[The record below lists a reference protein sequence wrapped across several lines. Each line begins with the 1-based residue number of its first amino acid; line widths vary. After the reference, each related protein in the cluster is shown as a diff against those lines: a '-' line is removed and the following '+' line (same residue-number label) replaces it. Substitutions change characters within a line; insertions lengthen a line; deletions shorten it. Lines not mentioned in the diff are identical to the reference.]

1 MVNGK
6 VETNENKA
14 WDWLF
19 GLFYN
24 RPPAFDDT
32 NLASILSGVISLIEC
47 AECIDSLKIVCDTV
61 DLALLRQ
68 DTVLWTSILGNPA
81 VWVELGS
88 RVRSPS
94 IFCEAACHLVGRWA
108 NMDDEE
114 KGLIRKDI
122 RKIIERK
129 AMELSV
135 QKEAIELR
143 ILGHYPGFLHRTA
156 ADKPG
161 RPSYSNDIYMWM
173 SVSFF
178 RQWFAQ
184 CISDDRTRRAPDGG
198 LNFYCAL
205 AEGGQSYL
213 THMDFQEFHRYFPM
227 SIKACHVLEANMGVL
242 KENIKP
248 FVAPLVVQRTHL
260 KRDEYDI
267 DWLTCAEIN
276 KEDFPWYTPDDA
288 KPDQLDELYDT
299 LERENAIRQRGAAAK
314 KRAKEHPVDF
324 GNDDDEGE
332 DQVDY
337 GANLNGN
344 SQAGSMVMN
353 NAATAAAADDGDN
366 NPVLDPRLRLSR
378 KRNRSPVDDEE
389 DDEYDN
395 SMGYGN
401 ATSPIDE
408 YEDGNQEMTDDVD
421 ENHDQDGK
429 DIF

>member
-1 MVNGK
+1 
-6 VETNENKA
+6 
-14 WDWLF
+14 
-19 GLFYN
+19 
-24 RPPAFDDT
+24 
-32 NLASILSGVISLIEC
+32 
-47 AECIDSLKIVCDTV
+47 
-61 DLALLRQ
+61 
-68 DTVLWTSILGNPA
+68 
-81 VWVELGS
+81 
-88 RVRSPS
+88 
-94 IFCEAACHLVGRWA
+94 
-108 NMDDEE
+108 MDDEE

>member
-1 MVNGK
+1 
-6 VETNENKA
+6 
-14 WDWLF
+14 
-19 GLFYN
+19 
-24 RPPAFDDT
+24 
-32 NLASILSGVISLIEC
+32 
-47 AECIDSLKIVCDTV
+47 
-61 DLALLRQ
+61 
-68 DTVLWTSILGNPA
+68 
-81 VWVELGS
+81 
-88 RVRSPS
+88 
-94 IFCEAACHLVGRWA
+94 
-108 NMDDEE
+108 MDDDE

-122 RKIIERK
+122 RKILERK
-129 AMELSV
+129 ATELSI

-213 THMDFQEFHRYFPM
+213 THLDFQEFHRYFPM

-248 FVAPLVVQRTHL
+248 FVAPLVMQRTHL
-260 KRDEYDI
+260 KRDEFDI

-276 KEDFPWYTPDDA
+276 KEDFPWYTPDES

-299 LERENAIRQRGAAAK
+299 LERENAVRARAAAAK
-314 KRAKEHPVDF
+314 KRSREHPVDF

-332 DQVDY
+332 DNVDF
-337 GANLNGN
+337 GANANN
-344 SQAGSMVMN
+344 NNQSRNKTNTTTNKKTNTKN
-353 NAATAAAADDGDN
+353 NAAAPAIDEEDED
-366 NPVLDPRLRLSR
+366 PILDPRLLRFAR
-378 KRNRSPVDDEE
+378 KRTRAEVDD
-389 DDEYDN
+389 DDDDN
-395 SMGYGN
+395 DEVLDYGN
-401 ATSPIDE
+401 GTGPSRAMLGSIDE
-408 YEDGNQEMTDDVD
+408 DADGDQEMMDGV
-421 ENHDQDGK
+421 ENNNDNNG
-429 DIF
+429 FF